1 MSQQFKPKCR
11 STGIGSL
18 PFADAAEACT
28 MLLESVDFPFWP
40 QLPHLGFCEQM
51 VPQYAEGLPGI
62 EIDEEN
68 RKLRFTIGDA
78 GCDAILSFYQRYLS
92 GDTRPF
98 GLSQSFAR
106 GFATFCQ
113 LAGSRTWPAV
123 KGQVTGPL
131 TFALSVPDAS
141 GRPAYYNFELLD
153 AIQKTLARKAQWQIE
168 RLRAFASRVLI
179 FIDEPILAGFGTS
192 AYLNVGKDD
201 VVRCL
206 NEVIAAIHDS
216 GGLAGVH
223 CCGNTDWSVLAA
235 TDADV
240 ASFDAYEYSRSVSL
254 YPADIRAFL
263 GRGGSLAW
271 GIVPTKDGVDRQ
283 TVASLRAKLLE
294 GFRFLEEKGFDRAQ
308 LADSCLLTPSCGAGN
323 LSVSEARKVFCLLKK
338 LSESMRKEFFPE
350 MVESATA

>member
-1 MSQQFKPKCR
+1 MSDPFKPKCR

-18 PFADAAEACT
+18 PFGDAAEACS
-28 MLLESVDFPFWP
+28 MLLDSVDFPFWP

-68 RKLRFTIGDA
+68 RKLRFTIGNGA
-78 GCDAILSFYQRYLS
+78 SEAILTFYERYLS
-92 GDTRPF
+92 ADARPF
-98 GLSQSFAR
+98 GLSESFAR
-106 GFATFCQ
+106 GFATFTQ
-113 LAGSRTWPAV
+113 LAGSRRWPLV

-141 GRPAYYNFELLD
+141 GRLAYYNFELLD
-153 AIQKTLARKAQWQIE
+153 AIEKTLGRKAQWQIE
-168 RLRAFASRVLI
+168 RLRAFGDRVLI

-192 AYLNVGKDD
+192 AYINVGKDD
-201 VVRCL
+201 VVRSL
-206 NEVIAAIHDS
+206 NAVIAAIHES

-235 TDADV
+235 TEADV

-254 YPADIRAFL
+254 YPDEIRAFL
-263 GRGGSLAW
+263 DRGGALAW
-271 GIVPTKDGVDRQ
+271 GIVPTKDGVDQQ
-283 TVASLRAKLLE
+283 TVASLRAKLLD
-294 GFRFLEEKGFDRAQ
+294 GFRVLEEKGFDRAQ
-308 LADSCLLTPSCGAGN
+308 LAESCLLTPSCGAGN

-350 MVESATA
+350 VVLNAE